1 MEKYKFIVKLGQI
14 KDLIAKGQD
23 ERAIE
28 LAETVDF
35 KKVKNIE
42 DLGGIAALFL
52 KKGMLLKARECYL
65 ELYDR
70 VANRNTVMQLIN
82 LALRLKRPGEA
93 EKYLREYQ
101 KIDRNDFYGLIF
113 RYNIDKLEGK
123 PVQELIPTLEK
134 LKKKEYIEAWA
145 YELAKLYHKAGE
157 VEKCMAECDDLI
169 VFFGEGEYVERAKA
183 LRDYYEKEGARAAI
197 EKERAAKE
205 AEEKV
210 RKEELAEE
218 NARAVEEAFA
228 KHDAVDPDVTELT
241 SDGAAEAEEAEEVTD
256 AGETEEVAEV
266 TSAGETEEVTE
277 VTDARETKEVTEVT
291 DNTDEVAE
299 VTSVEETDKAAAVAE
314 SAAEQKP
321 EKKLDKDD
329 LLLMQLL
336 KEEGIEQPGEI
347 IEEDMVLE
355 DEEETDL
362 GAEVRRAVAE
372 AEEPKVI
379 SISAEATEEAIKEIA
394 EEREEETVEVSEE
407 TTEITAE
414 YEEAEETVE
423 SAEEPTEEEP
433 ENTEEYAV
441 ESTEE
446 NTENYV
452 EEYAEVVEEEVTEE
466 QISETQSTEATEQ
479 AVADPETQEPET
491 AEEIAEQE
499 QEEEFAEEPEKE
511 TAVTYAFT
519 EEGLT
524 KVPAGS
530 RLAAFLEKSGCK
542 LDDQFGYLAY
552 INDIRV
558 QIIKALEIILN
569 TQVIN
574 AGIAVTGADRTDMI
588 EIIKGIAKIES
599 KSGLIKEASC
609 ALAPAEKINK
619 MELETKVG
627 KLVGRCLVI
636 EGAGALSGT
645 SVESILKICDKYGR
659 RLGLILADNRS
670 AMTQLLR
677 DRRELNSIL
686 PVRIHVPVI
695 DEADIINMVKYTIMK
710 GGYSV
715 TQAVED
721 ALIAR
726 VKAIKAEPAGRY
738 AASRRFI
745 NAVIDAADRRA
756 TQDYLAATADGRKIS
771 GETAIELEDIEAVQ

>member
-123 PVQELIPTLEK
+123 PVQDLIPTLEK

-241 SDGAAEAEEAEEVTD
+241 SDGAAEVEEAEEVTD

-299 VTSVEETDKAAAVAE
+299 VTSVEETDKAATATE
-314 SAAEQKP
+314 PAAEQKP

-446 NTENYV
+446 NTENSV

-466 QISETQSTEATEQ
+466 QISETQSTKATEQ

-499 QEEEFAEEPEKE
+499 QEEELAEEPEKE

-530 RLAAFLEKSGCK
+530 RLAAFLEKSGCR

-588 EIIKGIAKIES
+588 EIIKGLAKIES

-609 ALAPAEKINK
+609 ALAPADKINR
-619 MELETKVG
+619 MDLETKVG

-636 EGAGALSGT
+636 EGAGALSEA

-695 DEADIINMVKYTIMK
+695 DEADTVNMVKYTIMK

-715 TQAVED
+715 TGTVEE
-721 ALIAR
+721 AILAR
-726 VKAIKAEPAGRY
+726 VKAIKADPAGRY
-738 AASRRFI
+738 AEARRFI
-745 NAVIDAADRRA
+745 NAVIDAADKRA
-756 TQDYLAATADGRKIS
+756 TQDYLAATADGRRIS
-771 GETAIELEDIEAVQ
+771 GETAIVLEDVESVK

>member
-266 TSAGETEEVTE
+266 TSAG
-277 VTDARETKEVTEVT
+277 
-291 DNTDEVAE
+291 
-299 VTSVEETDKAAAVAE
+299 VAE
-314 SAAEQKP
+314 SKDTEAYAEMPDDDAEPTVAETVDPATEEPVAVQGPVDEEPEQKP

-433 ENTEEYAV
+433 ENAEEYAV

-446 NTENYV
+446 STENSV

-499 QEEEFAEEPEKE
+499 QEEELAEEPEKE

-695 DEADIINMVKYTIMK
+695 DEADIINMIKYTIMK

-771 GETAIELEDIEAVQ
+771 GETAIELEDIEAVK

>member
-23 ERAIE
+23 EKAIE

-123 PVQELIPTLEK
+123 PVQDLIPTLEK

-183 LRDYYEKEGARAAI
+183 LRDYYEKEGAREAR

-241 SDGAAEAEEAEEVTD
+241 SDGSADEGEEAADITDGAQEESTEVAAENADVVTESVAEESVVELTESTQEETTETAASIEQEEV
-256 AGETEEVAEV
+256 
-266 TSAGETEEVTE
+266 
-277 VTDARETKEVTEVT
+277 KE
-291 DNTDEVAE
+291 
-299 VTSVEETDKAAAVAE
+299 AVAQE
-314 SAAEQKP
+314 GPVEVKKP
-321 EKKLDKDD
+321 ERELDKDD

-336 KEEGIEQPGEI
+336 REEGIEQPGEI

-355 DEEETDL
+355 DEDE
-362 GAEVRRAVAE
+362 G
-372 AEEPKVI
+372 EPEVI
-379 SISAEATEEAIKEIA
+379 SISAEAAA
-394 EEREEETVEVSEE
+394 EETDETD
-407 TTEITAE
+407 AQ
-414 YEEAEETVE
+414 EAEETQGQVSETEEDDYEDTQEQETETTKETADQVQESVNETE
-423 SAEEPTEEEP
+423 SAGEKAQASVTETQDVAETPEAEDRAEEEP
-433 ENTEEYAV
+433 GN
-441 ESTEE
+441 
-446 NTENYV
+446 
-452 EEYAEVVEEEVTEE
+452 
-466 QISETQSTEATEQ
+466 
-479 AVADPETQEPET
+479 
-491 AEEIAEQE
+491 
-499 QEEEFAEEPEKE
+499 EK
-511 TAVTYAFT
+511 AVTYAFT

-524 KVPAGS
+524 KIPAGS
-530 RLAAFLEKSGCK
+530 RLAAFLEKNGCS

-558 QIIKALEIILN
+558 QIIKALELILN

-609 ALAPAEKINK
+609 ALAPADKINR
-619 MELETKVG
+619 MDLENKVG

-636 EGAGALSGT
+636 EGAGALSEA

-695 DEADIINMVKYTIMK
+695 DEADTVNMVKYTIMK

-715 TQAVED
+715 TGTVEE
-721 ALIAR
+721 AILAR
-726 VKAIKAEPAGRY
+726 VKAIKADPAGRY
-738 AASRRFI
+738 AEARRFI
-745 NAVIDAADRRA
+745 NAVIDAADKRA
-756 TQDYLAATADGRKIS
+756 TQDYLAATADGRRIS
-771 GETAIELEDIEAVQ
+771 GETAIVLEDVESVK

>member
-266 TSAGETEEVTE
+266 TSAG
-277 VTDARETKEVTEVT
+277 
-291 DNTDEVAE
+291 
-299 VTSVEETDKAAAVAE
+299 VAE
-314 SAAEQKP
+314 SKDTEAYAEMPDDDAEPTVAETVDPATEEPVAVQGPVDEEPEQKP

-446 NTENYV
+446 NTENSV

-499 QEEEFAEEPEKE
+499 QEEELAEEPEKE

-530 RLAAFLEKSGCK
+530 RLAAFLEKSGCR

-756 TQDYLAATADGRKIS
+756 TQDYLTATADGRKIS
-771 GETAIELEDIEAVQ
+771 GETAIELEDIEAVK

>member
-299 VTSVEETDKAAAVAE
+299 VTSVEETDKATTATE
-314 SAAEQKP
+314 PAAEQKP

-379 SISAEATEEAIKEIA
+379 SISAEATEEAIKGIA

-446 NTENYV
+446 NTENSV

-479 AVADPETQEPET
+479 
-491 AEEIAEQE
+491 
-499 QEEEFAEEPEKE
+499 
-511 TAVTYAFT
+511 AVTYAFT

-771 GETAIELEDIEAVQ
+771 GETAIELEDIEAVKQ

>member
-123 PVQELIPTLEK
+123 PVQDLIPTLEK

-241 SDGAAEAEEAEEVTD
+241 SDGAADAEEAEEVTD

-299 VTSVEETDKAAAVAE
+299 VTSVEETDKAATATE
-314 SAAEQKP
+314 PAAEQKP

-336 KEEGIEQPGEI
+336 KEEGIEQPGDI

-407 TTEITAE
+407 TTENTAE

-446 NTENYV
+446 NTENSV

-499 QEEEFAEEPEKE
+499 QEEELAEEPEKE

-530 RLAAFLEKSGCK
+530 RLAAFLEKSGCR

-670 AMTQLLR
+670 AMMQLLR

>member
-23 ERAIE
+23 EKAIE

-123 PVQELIPTLEK
+123 PVQDLIPTLEK

-183 LRDYYEKEGARAAI
+183 LRDYYEKEGAREAR

-241 SDGAAEAEEAEEVTD
+241 SDGSADEGEEAADGAQEEVVEVTDGGEQEMIAEEVEEAVTD
-256 AGETEEVAEV
+256 GAQEEV
-266 TSAGETEEVTE
+266 
-277 VTDARETKEVTEVT
+277 KE
-291 DNTDEVAE
+291 
-299 VTSVEETDKAAAVAE
+299 AVAQE
-314 SAAEQKP
+314 APVEVKKP
-321 EKKLDKDD
+321 ESKLDKDD

-336 KEEGIEQPGEI
+336 REEGIEQPGEI

-355 DEEETDL
+355 DEDE
-362 GAEVRRAVAE
+362 G
-372 AEEPKVI
+372 EPEVI
-379 SISAEATEEAIKEIA
+379 SISAEAAA
-394 EEREEETVEVSEE
+394 EETDETD
-407 TTEITAE
+407 AQ
-414 YEEAEETVE
+414 EAEENPGQVSE
-423 SAEEPTEEEP
+423 TEEDDYED
-433 ENTEEYAV
+433 T
-441 ESTEE
+441 
-446 NTENYV
+446 
-452 EEYAEVVEEEVTEE
+452 
-466 QISETQSTEATEQ
+466 
-479 AVADPETQEPET
+479 
-491 AEEIAEQE
+491 QE
-499 QEEEFAEEPEKE
+499 QETETIKETADQVQESVNETESAGEKAQASVTETQDVAETPQAEDRAEEEPEKE
-511 TAVTYAFT
+511 KAVTYAFT

-524 KVPAGS
+524 KIPAGS
-530 RLAAFLEKSGCK
+530 RLAAFLEKNGCS

-558 QIIKALEIILN
+558 QIIKALELILN

-588 EIIKGIAKIES
+588 EIIKGLAKIES

-609 ALAPAEKINK
+609 ALAPADKINR
-619 MELETKVG
+619 MDLETKVG

-636 EGAGALSGT
+636 EGAGALSEA

-695 DEADIINMVKYTIMK
+695 DEADTVNMVKYTIMK

-715 TQAVED
+715 TGTVEE
-721 ALIAR
+721 AILAR
-726 VKAIKAEPAGRY
+726 VKAIKADPAGRY
-738 AASRRFI
+738 AEARRFI
-745 NAVIDAADRRA
+745 NAVIDVADKRA
-756 TQDYLAATADGRKIS
+756 TQDYLAATADGRRIS
-771 GETAIELEDIEAVQ
+771 GETAIVLEDVESVK

>member
-241 SDGAAEAEEAEEVTD
+241 SDGAADAEEAEEVTD

-299 VTSVEETDKAAAVAE
+299 VTSVEETDKAATATE
-314 SAAEQKP
+314 PAAEQKP

-394 EEREEETVEVSEE
+394 EERVEETVEISEE

-446 NTENYV
+446 NTENSV

-466 QISETQSTEATEQ
+466 QISETQSTEATEK

-491 AEEIAEQE
+491 GEEIAEQE
-499 QEEEFAEEPEKE
+499 QEEELAEEPEKE

-530 RLAAFLEKSGCK
+530 RLAAFLEKSGCR

-745 NAVIDAADRRA
+745 NVVIDAADRRA

>member
-23 ERAIE
+23 EKAIE

-123 PVQELIPTLEK
+123 PVTELIPTLEK

-183 LRDYYEKEGARAAI
+183 LRDYYEKEGAREAR

-241 SDGAAEAEEAEEVTD
+241 SDGSADEGEEATDITDGAQEEITEVAAETADAVTESVAEETVVELTESAQDETTETAASIEQEEV
-256 AGETEEVAEV
+256 
-266 TSAGETEEVTE
+266 
-277 VTDARETKEVTEVT
+277 KE
-291 DNTDEVAE
+291 
-299 VTSVEETDKAAAVAE
+299 AVAQE
-314 SAAEQKP
+314 APVEVKKP
-321 EKKLDKDD
+321 ERELDKDD

-336 KEEGIEQPGEI
+336 REEGIEQPGEI

-355 DEEETDL
+355 DEDE
-362 GAEVRRAVAE
+362 G
-372 AEEPKVI
+372 EPEVI
-379 SISAEATEEAIKEIA
+379 SISAEAAA
-394 EEREEETVEVSEE
+394 EETDETD
-407 TTEITAE
+407 AQ
-414 YEEAEETVE
+414 EAEENPGQVSETEEDDYEDTQEQETETIKETADQVQESVNETE
-423 SAEEPTEEEP
+423 SAGEKAQASVTETQDVAETPEAEDRAEEEP
-433 ENTEEYAV
+433 GN
-441 ESTEE
+441 
-446 NTENYV
+446 
-452 EEYAEVVEEEVTEE
+452 
-466 QISETQSTEATEQ
+466 
-479 AVADPETQEPET
+479 
-491 AEEIAEQE
+491 
-499 QEEEFAEEPEKE
+499 EK
-511 TAVTYAFT
+511 AVTYAFT

-524 KVPAGS
+524 KIPAGS
-530 RLAAFLEKSGCK
+530 RLAAFLEKNGCS

-558 QIIKALEIILN
+558 QIIKALELILN

-588 EIIKGIAKIES
+588 EIIKGLAKIES

-609 ALAPAEKINK
+609 ALAPADKINR
-619 MELETKVG
+619 MDLETKVG

-636 EGAGALSGT
+636 EGAGALSEA

-686 PVRIHVPVI
+686 PVRIHVPMI
-695 DEADIINMVKYTIMK
+695 DEADTVNMVKYTIMK

-715 TQAVED
+715 TGTVEE
-721 ALIAR
+721 AILAR
-726 VKAIKAEPAGRY
+726 VKAIKADPAGRY
-738 AASRRFI
+738 AEARRFI
-745 NAVIDAADRRA
+745 NAVIDAADKRA
-756 TQDYLAATADGRKIS
+756 TQDYLAATADGRRIS
-771 GETAIELEDIEAVQ
+771 GETAIVLEDVESVK

>member
-256 AGETEEVAEV
+256 AGETEEVTEV
-266 TSAGETEEVTE
+266 TSTG
-277 VTDARETKEVTEVT
+277 
-291 DNTDEVAE
+291 
-299 VTSVEETDKAAAVAE
+299 VAE
-314 SAAEQKP
+314 SKDTEAYAEMPDDDAEPTVAETVDPATEEPVAVQGPVDEEPEQKP

-479 AVADPETQEPET
+479 
-491 AEEIAEQE
+491 
-499 QEEEFAEEPEKE
+499 
-511 TAVTYAFT
+511 AVTYAFT

-771 GETAIELEDIEAVQ
+771 GETAIELEDIEAVK

>member
-23 ERAIE
+23 EKAIE

-123 PVQELIPTLEK
+123 PVQDLIPTLEK

-183 LRDYYEKEGARAAI
+183 LRDYYEKEGAREAR

-241 SDGAAEAEEAEEVTD
+241 SDGSADEGEKATDITNGAQEEITEVAAETADAVTESVAEETVVELTESTQEETTETEASVEQEEV
-256 AGETEEVAEV
+256 
-266 TSAGETEEVTE
+266 
-277 VTDARETKEVTEVT
+277 KE
-291 DNTDEVAE
+291 
-299 VTSVEETDKAAAVAE
+299 AVAQE
-314 SAAEQKP
+314 TPVEVKKP
-321 EKKLDKDD
+321 ERELDKDD

-336 KEEGIEQPGEI
+336 REEGIEQPGEI

-355 DEEETDL
+355 DEDE
-362 GAEVRRAVAE
+362 G
-372 AEEPKVI
+372 EPEVI
-379 SISAEATEEAIKEIA
+379 SISAEAAA
-394 EEREEETVEVSEE
+394 EETDETD
-407 TTEITAE
+407 AQ
-414 YEEAEETVE
+414 EAEETQGQVSETEEDDYEDTQEQETETIKETADQVQESVNETE
-423 SAEEPTEEEP
+423 SAGEKAQASVTETQDVAETPETEDRAEEEP
-433 ENTEEYAV
+433 GN
-441 ESTEE
+441 
-446 NTENYV
+446 
-452 EEYAEVVEEEVTEE
+452 
-466 QISETQSTEATEQ
+466 
-479 AVADPETQEPET
+479 
-491 AEEIAEQE
+491 
-499 QEEEFAEEPEKE
+499 EK
-511 TAVTYAFT
+511 AVTYAFT

-524 KVPAGS
+524 KIPAGS
-530 RLAAFLEKSGCK
+530 RLAAFLEKNGCS

-558 QIIKALEIILN
+558 QIIKALELILN

-588 EIIKGIAKIES
+588 EIIKGLAKIES

-609 ALAPAEKINK
+609 ALAPADKINR
-619 MELETKVG
+619 MDLETKVG

-636 EGAGALSGT
+636 EGAGALSEA

-695 DEADIINMVKYTIMK
+695 DEADTVNMVKYTIMK

-715 TQAVED
+715 TGTVEE
-721 ALIAR
+721 AILAR
-726 VKAIKAEPAGRY
+726 VKAIKADPAGRY
-738 AASRRFI
+738 AEARRFI
-745 NAVIDAADRRA
+745 NAVIDAADKRA
-756 TQDYLAATADGRKIS
+756 TQDYLAATADGRRIS
-771 GETAIELEDIEAVQ
+771 GETAIVLEDVESVK

>member
-23 ERAIE
+23 EKAIE

-123 PVQELIPTLEK
+123 PVTELIPTLEK

-183 LRDYYEKEGARAAI
+183 LRDYYEKEGAREAR

-241 SDGAAEAEEAEEVTD
+241 SDGSADEGEEAADGAQEEVVEVTDGGEQEMIAEEVEEAVTD
-256 AGETEEVAEV
+256 GALEEITEVAAENADVATESVAEETVVELTESTQEETTETEA
-266 TSAGETEEVTE
+266 SINREEV
-277 VTDARETKEVTEVT
+277 KE
-291 DNTDEVAE
+291 
-299 VTSVEETDKAAAVAE
+299 AVAQE
-314 SAAEQKP
+314 APVEVKKP
-321 EKKLDKDD
+321 ERELDKDD

-336 KEEGIEQPGEI
+336 REEGIEQPGEI

-355 DEEETDL
+355 DEDE
-362 GAEVRRAVAE
+362 G
-372 AEEPKVI
+372 EPEVI
-379 SISAEATEEAIKEIA
+379 SISAEAAAEETEETDAQ
-394 EEREEETVEVSEE
+394 
-407 TTEITAE
+407 
-414 YEEAEETVE
+414 EAEETQGQVSETEEDDYEDTQEQETETIKETADQVQESVNETE
-423 SAEEPTEEEP
+423 SAGEKAQASVTETQDVAETPEAEDRAEEEP
-433 ENTEEYAV
+433 GN
-441 ESTEE
+441 
-446 NTENYV
+446 
-452 EEYAEVVEEEVTEE
+452 
-466 QISETQSTEATEQ
+466 
-479 AVADPETQEPET
+479 
-491 AEEIAEQE
+491 
-499 QEEEFAEEPEKE
+499 EK
-511 TAVTYAFT
+511 AVTYAFT

-524 KVPAGS
+524 KIPAGS
-530 RLAAFLEKSGCK
+530 RLAAFLEKNGCS

-558 QIIKALEIILN
+558 QIIKALELILN

-588 EIIKGIAKIES
+588 EIIKGLAKIES

-609 ALAPAEKINK
+609 ALAPADKINR
-619 MELETKVG
+619 MDLETKVG

-636 EGAGALSGT
+636 EGAGALSEA

-695 DEADIINMVKYTIMK
+695 DEADTVNMVKYTIMK

-715 TQAVED
+715 TGTVEE
-721 ALIAR
+721 AILAR
-726 VKAIKAEPAGRY
+726 VKAIKADPAGRY
-738 AASRRFI
+738 AEARRFI
-745 NAVIDAADRRA
+745 NAVIDAADKRA
-756 TQDYLAATADGRKIS
+756 TQDYLAATADGRRIS
-771 GETAIELEDIEAVQ
+771 GETAIVLEDVESVK

>member
-23 ERAIE
+23 EKAIE

-123 PVQELIPTLEK
+123 PVQDLIPTLEK

-183 LRDYYEKEGARAAI
+183 LRDYYEKEGAREAR

-218 NARAVEEAFA
+218 NARAVEEALA

-241 SDGAAEAEEAEEVTD
+241 SDGSADEGEEATD
-256 AGETEEVAEV
+256 ITDGAQ
-266 TSAGETEEVTE
+266 EEVTE
-277 VTDARETKEVTEVT
+277 VAAENADAVTESVAEETVVEVTES
-291 DNTDEVAE
+291 AQ
-299 VTSVEETDKAAAVAE
+299 EETTETAASIDQEEVKEAVAQE
-314 SAAEQKP
+314 TPVEVKSP
-321 EKKLDKDD
+321 ERELDKDD

-336 KEEGIEQPGEI
+336 REEGIEQPGEI

-355 DEEETDL
+355 DEDE
-362 GAEVRRAVAE
+362 G
-372 AEEPKVI
+372 EPEVI
-379 SISAEATEEAIKEIA
+379 SISAEAAA
-394 EEREEETVEVSEE
+394 EETDETD
-407 TTEITAE
+407 AQ
-414 YEEAEETVE
+414 EAEETQGQVSETEEDDYEDTQEQETETIKETADQVQESVNETE
-423 SAEEPTEEEP
+423 SAGEKAQASVTETQDVAETPEAEEQAEEEP
-433 ENTEEYAV
+433 GN
-441 ESTEE
+441 
-446 NTENYV
+446 
-452 EEYAEVVEEEVTEE
+452 
-466 QISETQSTEATEQ
+466 
-479 AVADPETQEPET
+479 
-491 AEEIAEQE
+491 
-499 QEEEFAEEPEKE
+499 EK
-511 TAVTYAFT
+511 AVTYAFT

-524 KVPAGS
+524 KIPAGS
-530 RLAAFLEKSGCK
+530 RLAAFLEKNGCS

-558 QIIKALEIILN
+558 QIIKALELILN

-588 EIIKGIAKIES
+588 EIIKGLAKIES

-609 ALAPAEKINK
+609 ALAPADKINR
-619 MELETKVG
+619 MDLETKVG

-636 EGAGALSGT
+636 EGAGALSEA

-695 DEADIINMVKYTIMK
+695 DEADTVNMVKYTIMK

-715 TQAVED
+715 TGTVEE
-721 ALIAR
+721 AILAR
-726 VKAIKAEPAGRY
+726 VKAIKADPAGRY
-738 AASRRFI
+738 AEARRFI
-745 NAVIDAADRRA
+745 NAVIDAADKRA
-756 TQDYLAATADGRKIS
+756 TQDYLAATADGRRIS
-771 GETAIELEDIEAVQ
+771 GETAIVLEDVESVK

>member
-23 ERAIE
+23 EKAIE

-123 PVQELIPTLEK
+123 PVQDLIPTLEK

-183 LRDYYEKEGARAAI
+183 LRDYYEKEGAREAR

-241 SDGAAEAEEAEEVTD
+241 SDGSADEGEEATDITDGAQEESTEVAAENADVVTESVAEESVVELTESTQEETTETAASIEQEEV
-256 AGETEEVAEV
+256 
-266 TSAGETEEVTE
+266 
-277 VTDARETKEVTEVT
+277 KE
-291 DNTDEVAE
+291 
-299 VTSVEETDKAAAVAE
+299 AVAQE
-314 SAAEQKP
+314 GPVEVKKP
-321 EKKLDKDD
+321 ERELDKDD

-336 KEEGIEQPGEI
+336 REEGIEQPGEI

-355 DEEETDL
+355 DEDE
-362 GAEVRRAVAE
+362 G
-372 AEEPKVI
+372 EPEVI
-379 SISAEATEEAIKEIA
+379 SISAEAAEEATD
-394 EEREEETVEVSEE
+394 ETD
-407 TTEITAE
+407 AQ
-414 YEEAEETVE
+414 EAEETQGQVSETEEDDYEDTQEQETETIKETADQEQESVNETE
-423 SAEEPTEEEP
+423 SAGEKAQASVTETQDVAETPEAEDRAEEEP
-433 ENTEEYAV
+433 GN
-441 ESTEE
+441 
-446 NTENYV
+446 
-452 EEYAEVVEEEVTEE
+452 
-466 QISETQSTEATEQ
+466 
-479 AVADPETQEPET
+479 
-491 AEEIAEQE
+491 
-499 QEEEFAEEPEKE
+499 EK
-511 TAVTYAFT
+511 AVTYAFT

-524 KVPAGS
+524 KIPAGS
-530 RLAAFLEKSGCK
+530 RLAAFLEKNGCS

-558 QIIKALEIILN
+558 QIIKALELILN

-609 ALAPAEKINK
+609 ALAPADKINR
-619 MELETKVG
+619 MDLETKVG

-636 EGAGALSGT
+636 EGAGALSEA

-695 DEADIINMVKYTIMK
+695 DEADTVNMVKYTIMK

-715 TQAVED
+715 TGTVEE
-721 ALIAR
+721 AILAR
-726 VKAIKAEPAGRY
+726 VKAIKADPAGRY
-738 AASRRFI
+738 AEARRFI
-745 NAVIDAADRRA
+745 NAVIDAADKRA
-756 TQDYLAATADGRKIS
+756 TQDYLAATADGRRIS
-771 GETAIELEDIEAVQ
+771 GETAIVLEDVESVK

>member
-23 ERAIE
+23 EKAIE

-123 PVQELIPTLEK
+123 PVQDLIPTLEK

-183 LRDYYEKEGARAAI
+183 LRDYYEKEGAREAR

-241 SDGAAEAEEAEEVTD
+241 SDGSADEGEEAADITDGAQEESTEVAAENADVVTESVAEESVVELTESTQEETTETAASIEQEEV
-256 AGETEEVAEV
+256 
-266 TSAGETEEVTE
+266 
-277 VTDARETKEVTEVT
+277 KE
-291 DNTDEVAE
+291 
-299 VTSVEETDKAAAVAE
+299 AVAQE
-314 SAAEQKP
+314 TPVEVKKP
-321 EKKLDKDD
+321 ERELDKDD

-336 KEEGIEQPGEI
+336 REEGIEQPGEI

-355 DEEETDL
+355 DEDE
-362 GAEVRRAVAE
+362 G
-372 AEEPKVI
+372 EPEVI
-379 SISAEATEEAIKEIA
+379 SISAEAAA
-394 EEREEETVEVSEE
+394 EETDETD
-407 TTEITAE
+407 AQ
-414 YEEAEETVE
+414 EAEETQGQVSETEEDDYEDTQEQETETIKETADQVQESVNETE
-423 SAEEPTEEEP
+423 SAGEKAQASVTETQDVAETPEAEDRAEEEP
-433 ENTEEYAV
+433 GN
-441 ESTEE
+441 
-446 NTENYV
+446 
-452 EEYAEVVEEEVTEE
+452 
-466 QISETQSTEATEQ
+466 
-479 AVADPETQEPET
+479 
-491 AEEIAEQE
+491 
-499 QEEEFAEEPEKE
+499 EK
-511 TAVTYAFT
+511 AVTYAFT

-524 KVPAGS
+524 KIPAGS
-530 RLAAFLEKSGCK
+530 RLAAFLEKNGCS

-558 QIIKALEIILN
+558 QIIKALELILN

-588 EIIKGIAKIES
+588 EIIKGLAKIES

-609 ALAPAEKINK
+609 ALAPADKINR
-619 MELETKVG
+619 MDLENKVG

-636 EGAGALSGT
+636 EGAGALSEA

-695 DEADIINMVKYTIMK
+695 DEADTVNMVKYTIMK

-715 TQAVED
+715 TGTVEE
-721 ALIAR
+721 AILAR
-726 VKAIKAEPAGRY
+726 VKAIKADPAGRY
-738 AASRRFI
+738 AEARRFI
-745 NAVIDAADRRA
+745 NAVIDAADKRA
-756 TQDYLAATADGRKIS
+756 TQDYLAATADGRRIS
-771 GETAIELEDIEAVQ
+771 GETAIVLEDVESVK